1 MEINS
6 IPVLANYL
14 TSQQMAAEVSTAVLK
29 KSLDTQ
35 KQMSTALIQSLNA
48 TTAAMSSTSYP
59 GVTLGQN
66 IDVYV

>member
-14 TSQQMAAEVSTAVLK
+14 TNQQISAEISTAVLK

-35 KQMSTALIQSLNA
+35 KQMSAALIQSLNA
-48 TTAAMSSTSYP
+48 STSAMSSTP
-59 GVTLGQN
+59 NPAITLGQS